1 MFWRPHATEPRY
13 GPTSRQR
20 RDPEKLKEGL
30 AQLSNNPML
39 KGLADAVPGLREVLD
54 DPEALEEQV
63 TSFLRFEPAAP
74 PTVFGRALLFC

>member
-1 MFWRPHATEPRY
+1 
-13 GPTSRQR
+13 
-20 RDPEKLKEGL
+20 
-30 AQLSNNPML
+30 ML